1 MTLTVQKYGGTS
13 VGTLERIRNV
23 AKRSIETQRSG
34 SDVVVVVSAMA
45 GETNRLL
52 TMAQE
57 LSPNPSP
64 RETDVLVSTGEQVS
78 IALLAIAIQAAGG
91 KAASFL
97 GDQIGMKTDNHHGKA
112 RILSVNDQ
120 PIRTALDTGNIVVV
134 AGFQGV
140 DAAGD
145 ITTLGRGG
153 SDTTAV
159 ALAAALQADCCEIF
173 TDVDGIYTTDPNICP
188 DAQRIPRIS
197 YEEML
202 EMSSLGAKVLQVRS
216 VEFAMNHGVPIHV
229 RSSFSDRDGSWVVQ
243 EDEAMES
250 VRVRG
255 VTCDNQTAKVTLR
268 NVPDQPGTVAQVFT
282 PLAEAGVNVDVILQN
297 VSEQGTTD
305 VTFTVGRGDVNEA
318 RTIIEG
324 VIANVGTEG
333 LNIDDRVAKVSL
345 VGAGMRSHA
354 GVAARA
360 FQVLGE
366 AGINIQMIN
375 TSEIKISCVIH
386 EKDAE
391 RAVQLLHAAFD
402 LGSKAK

>member
-1 MTLTVQKYGGTS
+1 MGLTVHKYGGTS
-13 VGTLERIRNV
+13 VGTLDRIRAV
-23 AKRSIETQRSG
+23 AQRCLRTQSQG
-34 SDVVVVVSAMA
+34 QDVVVVVSAMA

-52 TMAQE
+52 TMARE
-57 LSPNPSP
+57 LSPAPSP

-78 IALLAIAIQAAGG
+78 IALLAIALQAAGG

-97 GDQIGMKTDNHHGKA
+97 GDQIGMRTDNHHGKA
-112 RILSVNDQ
+112 RILSVDDE
-120 PIRTALDTGNIVVV
+120 PILQALRQGNIVVV

-140 DAAGD
+140 DAQGN

-159 ALAAALQADCCEIF
+159 ALAAALRADSCDIF
-173 TDVDGIYTTDPNICP
+173 TDVDGIYTTDPNICA

-229 RSSFSDRDGSWVVQ
+229 RSSFSDDDGSWVVQ

-255 VTCDNQTAKVTLR
+255 VTCDKNTAKLTLKR
-268 NVPDQPGTVAQVFT
+268 VPDKPGMVAQVFT

-305 VTFTVGRGDVNEA
+305 VTFTVGRNDLEQA
-318 RTIIEG
+318 TTIIDR
-324 VIANVGTEG
+324 VIANMGTDG
-333 LNIDDRVAKVSL
+333 LRVDDQVAKVSL

-375 TSEIKISCVIH
+375 TSEIKISCVIG
-386 EKDAE
+386 EDDAI
-391 RAVQLLHAAFD
+391 RAVQLLHAAFG
-402 LGSKAK
+402 LGSVSE